1 MLVVS
6 AKMVQSICMVL
17 KIVLLIIFFFFSEN
31 PKVFYTHSVIVDMVK
46 NVQFLKDSMET
57 TYEISNLI

>member
-1 MLVVS
+1 MYGIKNC
-6 AKMVQSICMVL
+6 APN
-17 KIVLLIIFFFFSEN
+17 IFFSSEN

-46 NVQFLKDSMET
+46 NVQFLKDRMET

>member
-1 MLVVS
+1 MYCIKNC
-6 AKMVQSICMVL
+6 APN
-17 KIVLLIIFFFFSEN
+17 IFFFFLEN

>member
-17 KIVLLIIFFFFSEN
+17 KIVLLIFFFSEN